1 MTSRVFARAQQ
12 ISSKTVAEWRQLTV
26 AALIGVTLAAC
37 STTGGLTK
45 DSPDE
50 AKVAAVK
57 ARAAVRWKAI
67 IDGDVDT
74 SYGMLSAG
82 SKATTSMESYRR
94 KARLKGFTEADVKS
108 ATCAGE
114 VCKVAVEIML
124 DVPKMKGLRTSETET
139 WILEKGQFWYVF
151 PF

>member
-1 MTSRVFARAQQ
+1 MTSRILPRVQQ
-12 ISSKTVAEWRQLTV
+12 ISRKTVAEWRQLTA

-50 AKVAAVK
+50 AKVAAAK
-57 ARAAVRWKAI
+57 ARAEARWKAI
-67 IDGDVDT
+67 IGGDVET

-82 SKATTSMESYRR
+82 SKATTSIDSYRR
-94 KARLKGFTEADVKS
+94 KARLKGFTEASVKS

-114 VCKVAVEIML
+114 VCKVAVEVVL
-124 DVPKMKGLRTSETET
+124 DVPKMKGLRTAETET
-139 WILEKGQFWYVF
+139 WILEKGQYWYVF